1 MRGWRR
7 RAEGRAPW
15 RQAIPRALRRASST
29 PFATPCAALPP
40 SASGSRSI
48 RPRTWPWRWPARP
61 ASWSPSSKWLTEAGS
76 RELTP
81 SQRQAA
87 ADEIADVQ
95 LYLVALADQLG
106 LDIPAAVA
114 AKMRKNALKYPAERF
129 RGSARKYNDES
140 GR

>member
-1 MRGWRR
+1 MAASDTPGASVGEFDAIRDAVRSFA
-7 RAEGRAPW
+7 AE
-15 RQAIPRALRRASST
+15 RQWEPFHSPKNLAMALAGEAGELVAV
-29 PFATPCAALPP
+29 FQ
-40 SASGSRSI
+40 
-48 RPRTWPWRWPARP
+48 
-61 ASWSPSSKWLTEAGS
+61 WLTEAGS

-129 RGSARKYNDES
+129 RDSARKYNDAS